1 MAGMENLI
9 IRRVGSIRQIGL
21 AMLMAVPLVSCAVSG
36 DRTRMQAQVVSDIQ
50 NDPPPAAGAKA
61 GLGTL
66 PQQTLTDDLVFDILL
81 AEIAGQRG
89 ALETSV
95 PHYLQ
100 AALSAQDPRVA
111 ERAVQIA
118 SFAKQYDAAEK
129 AARRWVE
136 LDPDSVDARKALIA
150 LALHNND
157 HDEVITQLDYL
168 LAISDD
174 PEAGYSLAT
183 TILAHQDDKKAALD
197 AMQKLVAH
205 NPDNPYA
212 WMALSRVAVAADQLD
227 KALEEV
233 NKALV
238 VSPDLPSASLL
249 KAQILV
255 RMERKDE
262 ATQLLADAVD
272 KHPENT
278 SLHFAYGRMLLDGEE
293 LEGARSQ
300 FAIVVK
306 LEPDNPE
313 GLYSLALL
321 ELETGQ
327 YKSGEKHLKQLIE
340 LEEGVQNAYYYLG
353 YAELKK
359 GNDAAALDWYSKV
372 ESGDYWSQTQL
383 RIAEILVR
391 QGNVDAMQ
399 NHMRVL
405 RQKDPTQSVTYYLLE
420 GQVLSDAELNKE
432 AFELYGEALQT
443 SPDNA
448 DLLYAH
454 SLAAERL
461 GKLEI
466 AERDMRSILESDPDD
481 VRTLNALGYTLA
493 DRTNRYEEAL
503 VYINRA
509 YAQQPDDPAIID
521 SLGWVHYRLGN
532 LDEARRHLQRAWD
545 LTRDSEIGAHLGEV
559 MWAQGDH
566 EAARAIWE
574 TSRQSSPDNT
584 MLLEVINRYNP

>member
-1 MAGMENLI
+1 MTGFASP
-9 IRRVGSIRQIGL
+9 IRRLGL
-21 AMLMAVPLVSCAVSG
+21 ALLMAVTLVSCAVSG
-36 DRTRMQAQVVSDIQ
+36 DKNRTQAVTAIQ
-50 NDPPPAAGAKA
+50 SDPPPAAGAVVIKDD
-61 GLGTL
+61 L
-66 PQQTLTDDLVFDILL
+66 PQQTLTDDLMFDILL

-89 ALETSV
+89 AMETSV

-129 AARRWVE
+129 AAHRWVE
-136 LDPDSVDARKALIA
+136 LDPDSIEARKALIA
-150 LALHNND
+150 LALHSGD
-157 HDEVITQLDYL
+157 KDEVITQLDYL
-168 LAISDD
+168 LALTDD
-174 PEAGYSLAT
+174 TEEGYSLAT
-183 TILAHQDDKKAALD
+183 TILAREEDKEAALE
-197 AMQKLVAH
+197 AMEKLVAH

-212 WMALSRVAVAADQLD
+212 WMALSRVAVAAEQLD
-227 KALEEV
+227 QALEAI
-233 NKALV
+233 NKALA
-238 VSPDLPSASLL
+238 VSPDLESAILV

-255 RMERKDE
+255 RMERKAE

-278 SLHFAYGRMLLDGEE
+278 HLHFAYGRMLLDGED
-293 LEGARSQ
+293 LAGARSQ
-300 FAIVVK
+300 FAMVVK
-306 LEPDNPE
+306 LEPDNPD

-327 YKSGEKHLKQLIE
+327 YKAGEKHLKQLIE
-340 LEEGVQNAYYYLG
+340 LDEGVQNAYYYLG
-353 YAELKK
+353 YAKLKQ
-359 GNDAAALDWYSKV
+359 GNDTAALDWYSKV
-372 ESGDYWSQTQL
+372 ESGDYWSQAQL
-383 RIAEILVR
+383 RVAEILVK
-391 QGNVDAMQ
+391 QGDLEAMQ

-420 GQVLSDAELNKE
+420 GQVLSDAKLYQE
-432 AFELYGEALQT
+432 AYDLYAEALQT
-443 SPDNA
+443 SPDNG

-461 GKLEI
+461 GKLKV
-466 AERDMRSILESDPDD
+466 AERDMRRILELDPDN

-493 DRTNRYEEAL
+493 DRTDRYEEAL

-509 YAQQPDDPAIID
+509 YEQKPDDPAIID
-521 SLGWVHYRLGN
+521 SLGWVHFRLGN

-545 LTRDSEIGAHLGEV
+545 LSKDSEIGAHLGEV
-559 MWAQGDH
+559 MWAQGDR

-574 TSRQSSPDNT
+574 TSRQSSPDNR
-584 MLLEVINRYNP
+584 MLLEVINRYTP

>member
-1 MAGMENLI
+1 M
-9 IRRVGSIRQIGL
+9 IRCKDSIRVFAL
-21 AMLMAVPLVSCAVSG
+21 SLLMAPTLVSCAASG
-36 DRTRMQAQVVSDIQ
+36 DNIQTQAVTPGAD
-50 NDPPPAAGAKA
+50 DPPPAAGVAA
-61 GLGTL
+61 GQTTL
-66 PQQTLTDDLVFDILL
+66 PQQTLTKDLMFDILL

-89 ALETSV
+89 AMDTSV

-100 AALSAQDPRVA
+100 AAQDAQDPRIA

-118 SFAKQYDAAEK
+118 SYAKQYREAER

-136 LDPDSVDARKALIA
+136 LDPESVEARKALIA

-157 HDEVITQLDYL
+157 REEVITQLDYL

-174 PEAGYSLAT
+174 QEAGYSLAT
-183 TILAHQDDKKAALD
+183 TILAHENDKVAALD
-197 AMQKLVAH
+197 AMEKLVAH
-205 NPDNPYA
+205 NPDNPHA
-212 WMALSRVAVAADQLD
+212 WMALSRVAVSAEQLD
-227 KALEEV
+227 RALESV
-233 NKALV
+233 NKALAV
-238 VSPDLPSASLL
+238 NPELPAAILL

-262 ATQLLADAVD
+262 ARQLLADAVD
-272 KHPENT
+272 RHPKNT
-278 SLHFAYGRMLLDGEE
+278 NLHFAYGRMLLDAEDLAASRE
-293 LEGARSQ
+293 Q

-327 YKSGEKHLKQLIE
+327 YKAGEKHLKRLIE
-340 LEEGVQNAYYYLG
+340 IDEGVQNAYYYLG
-353 YAELKK
+353 YASLKQD
-359 GNDAAALDWYSKV
+359 NEAAALDWYGKV
-372 ESGDYWSQTQL
+372 ESGDYWSQAQL

-391 QGNVDAMQ
+391 QGNVAAMQ
-399 NHMRVL
+399 AHMQAL
-405 RQKDPTQSVTYYLLE
+405 RQKDPTQSVTFYLLE
-420 GQVLSDAELNKE
+420 GQVLSDAGMDRE
-432 AFELYGEALQT
+432 AFELYGEALQA
-443 SPDNA
+443 SPDNT

-466 AERDMRSILESDPDD
+466 AETDMRRILELDPDN

-493 DRTNRYEEAL
+493 DRTDRYEEAL

-509 YAQQPDDPAIID
+509 YAQEPDDPAIID

-532 LDEARRHLQRAWD
+532 LDEARGHLQRAWD
-545 LTRDSEIGAHLGEV
+545 MTQDSEIGAHLGEV
-559 MWAQGDH
+559 MWVQGDH
-566 EAARAIWE
+566 DSAREIWE
-574 TSRQSSPDNT
+574 VSRQSSPDNPA
-584 MLLEVINRYNP
+584 LLEVIHRYNP

>member
-1 MAGMENLI
+1 MNGLM
-9 IRRVGSIRQIGL
+9 GSIPRFGL
-21 AMLMAVPLVSCAVSG
+21 AVLMGVTLVSCAVSG
-36 DRTRMQAQVVSDIQ
+36 DKTRAQAVTAIQ
-50 NDPPPAAGAKA
+50 NDPPPAAGAEVIKDE
-61 GLGTL
+61 L
-66 PQQTLTDDLVFDILL
+66 PQQALTDDLMYDILL

-89 ALETSV
+89 AMETSV

-118 SFAKQYDAAEK
+118 SFAKQYDAAER
-129 AARRWVE
+129 AAHRWVE
-136 LDPDSVDARKALIA
+136 LDPDSVEARKALIA
-150 LALHNND
+150 LALHSGD
-157 HDEVITQLDYL
+157 RDEVIAQLDYL

-174 PEAGYSLAT
+174 TEDGYSLAT
-183 TILAHQDDKKAALD
+183 TILAREENKEAALD
-197 AMQKLVAH
+197 AMQRLVDH
-205 NPDNPYA
+205 NPDNPHA

-227 KALEEV
+227 KALEAAD
-233 NKALV
+233 KALA
-238 VSPDLPSASLL
+238 VSPELPSAILL

-255 RMERKDE
+255 RMERKAE
-262 ATQLLADAVD
+262 ATQLLAAAVD
-272 KHPENT
+272 RHPENT
-278 SLHFAYGRMLLDGEE
+278 SLHFAYGRMLLDGED
-293 LEGARSQ
+293 LTGARSQ
-300 FAIVVK
+300 FAMVVK
-306 LEPDNPE
+306 LEPDNPD

-327 YKSGEKHLKQLIE
+327 YKAGEKHLKQLIE
-340 LEEGVQNAYYYLG
+340 LDEGVQNAYYYLG
-353 YAELKK
+353 YAKLKQ
-359 GNDAAALDWYSKV
+359 GDDAAALDWYSKV
-372 ESGDYWSQTQL
+372 ESGDYWSQAQL

-391 QGNVDAMQ
+391 QGNVDTMQ

-420 GQVLSDAELNKE
+420 GQVLSDAELHKD
-432 AFELYGEALQT
+432 AFDLYGEALQT

-466 AERDMRSILESDPDD
+466 AERDMRRILELDPDN

-545 LTRDSEIGAHLGEV
+545 ISKDSEIGAHLGEV

-574 TSRQSSPDNT
+574 TSRQSSPDNQ